1 MESQKKILVTGSNG
15 QLGNELRVLLGDRAV
30 YVDRDDLDL
39 TDRGA
44 VERFV
49 QAGDFSYVVNCAAY
63 TAVDRAEE
71 EKLACNRANKEI
83 VENLAR
89 FAEELD
95 YKIVHIST
103 DYVFDGRTSH
113 PYNEGDK
120 PEPLSVYGTSK
131 RTGETALLGLAP
143 TSMIIRTGWLYS
155 SFGNNFVRTV
165 LGRARA
171 GKPLCVVS
179 DQIGT
184 PTYAADLAKFIV
196 ENIIDGH
203 WTPGIFHFSDEGVAS
218 WYDFAVAI
226 LEESGLAPEVIPI
239 PTSDYPTAA
248 VRPEYSVLD
257 KSKVKAVYGIRIP
270 HWRQSLRECLKK
282 LNSSNG

>member
-1 MESQKKILVTGSNG
+1 MDSKKKILVTGSNG

-39 TDRGA
+39 TDRAA
-44 VERFV
+44 VEHFM
-49 QAGDFSYVVNCAAY
+49 QIGDFSYVVNCAAY

-71 EKLACNRANKEI
+71 EKLECSRGNKDI

-89 FAEELD
+89 PAEELD
-95 YKIVHIST
+95 YRIIHIST
-103 DYVFDGRTSH
+103 DYVFDGHTSR

-120 PEPLSVYGTSK
+120 PEPLSVYGTTK
-131 RTGETALLGLAP
+131 RHGETALLGLAP
-143 TSMIIRTGWLYS
+143 SSMIIRTGWLYS
-155 SFGNNFVRTV
+155 SFGNNFVKTILSR
-165 LGRARA
+165 GKA
-171 GKPLCVVS
+171 GKPLNVVAE
-179 DQIGT
+179 QIGT
-184 PTYAADLAKFIV
+184 PTYAADLAYFIV
-196 ENIIDGH
+196 HSIIDGH

-226 LEESGLAPEVIPI
+226 LEEAGLAPNVNPI

-257 KSKVKAVYGIRIP
+257 KSKVKAVFGIRIP

-282 LNSSNG
+282 IESPNG